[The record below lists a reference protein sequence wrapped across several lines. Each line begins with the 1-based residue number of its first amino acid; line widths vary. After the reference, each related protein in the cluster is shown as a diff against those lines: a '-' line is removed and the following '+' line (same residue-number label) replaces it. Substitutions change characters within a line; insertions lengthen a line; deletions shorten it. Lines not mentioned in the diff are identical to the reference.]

1 MDRFRRLPS
10 RELLLESERRK
21 NLLAKSVLIRIR
33 DELSRQPEAEQ
44 FTFPLKSAA
53 GKLERFV
60 LSHYPDDISA
70 RIRADHSLKLEL
82 DESVEPPELTV
93 TIEQGRQTR

>member
-1 MDRFRRLPS
+1 MAS
-10 RELLLESERRK
+10 RERVREAERRK
-21 NLLAKSVLIRIR
+21 DLLAKWVLIKIR

-44 FTFPLKSAA
+44 FTFPLRNTE

-60 LSHYPDDISA
+60 LSHYPDDVSA

-93 TIEQGRQTR
+93 TIGQGRQTR